1 MKPVRTRAEQFRDE
15 LSSADVDR
23 LWGGLEG
30 AQRRRAHRRTI
41 VRSVAASTAVAA
53 IVALVVTSWP
63 RPQPGALTSTTV
75 ALGAGTTVAPPVEGL
90 TFDDGSQVRS
100 VGALAEL
107 EVVRNEPTQFSTL
120 LRKGSIHVRV
130 TPGGPRRWSIDTPL
144 ATVEVVGTE
153 FDVDQSAGAL
163 LVRVDHG
170 IVLVRGERVPGRVR
184 RLTAGETLEVKA
196 SEEPEPQPSQQLDEV
211 LDRAAEARR
220 EGRLDDAQR
229 LLREGLTALADAS
242 ERATVALE
250 LARMALDDQKRPAE
264 ALPLLTGV
272 QQSGAAPA
280 LIERAMALEVRAL
293 AQSGRSADARR
304 VAERYEVLF
313 PAGPWRE
320 EVRRWAP

>member
-15 LSSADVDR
+15 LSSADVER

-30 AQRRRAHRRTI
+30 AQRRRAQRRTL

-53 IVALVVTSWP
+53 VVALVVTSWP

-153 FDVDQSAGAL
+153 FEVEQSSEAL

-184 RLTAGETLEVKA
+184 RLTAGETLEVHA
-196 SEEPEPQPSQQLDEV
+196 AEAVPSQQLDDI

-220 EGRLDDAQR
+220 ERRLDEAQR
-229 LLREGLTALADAS
+229 LLREGLPTLTDAS
-242 ERATVALE
+242 ERATLALE
-250 LARMALDDQKRPAE
+250 FARTALDEQQRPVD
-264 ALPLLTGV
+264 ALPLLAEV

-280 LIERAMALEVRAL
+280 LVERAMALEVRAL
-293 AQSGRSADARR
+293 AQAGRTADARR
-304 VAERYEVLF
+304 VAERYEALF